1 MAEKYVYDFQE
12 GNKDMKNLLG
22 GKGANL
28 AEMTNMGLP
37 VPHGFTVTCAACNA
51 YRAAGREF
59 PDGMGEEVAEHL
71 EQLEKGMGRRLGDPD
86 DPLLVSVRSG
96 APFSMPGMM
105 DTVLNLGLNDES
117 VEGLTSQTGSERFAW
132 DSYRRLLQMYGKTVM
147 GVEGELFEEALEH
160 AKEAKGV
167 RNDVELDAGDLRRLV
182 EEFKAII
189 SVETGR
195 EFPQDPTE
203 QLRGGIEAVFGS
215 WDNKRAVDYR
225 RKNKIDDS
233 LGTAVNIQAMVFGN
247 KGEDSGT
254 GVAFT
259 RNPANGDPRPYG
271 DYLVNAQG
279 EDVVAGI
286 RNTMKL
292 EEMGDVQPRAWAE
305 LQEHMGTLE
314 RHYGDMCDIEFTV
327 EQGKLW
333 LLQTRIGKRT
343 AFAEWIMAHDM
354 EAEGLIDVDTAM
366 LRLDANRLEELFK
379 QVIAEGAGATPIAT
393 GLNASPGAAVGKAV
407 FSADDAQEW
416 AERGEPVILVRRETT
431 PDDYHGMINSQGIL
445 TSAGGTNS
453 HAAVVARGEG
463 IPAVCGADQVRVDR
477 QAKTFTVDGTT
488 IAEGDWVTID
498 GFTGKVYA
506 GQLELADSPIER
518 ARAGDPEAR
527 TEKIWQAYERFMR
540 RADEVRRLK
549 VRANADTP
557 GQSANAIERGAEG
570 IGLCRTEHMFLGEE
584 RVAAVRTMIFA
595 DSAAE
600 EQAAYDTL
608 GPLQRDDFV
617 GIFEAMDGKPVTV
630 RLLDPPLH
638 EFLPDQVELA
648 VAVALATERGSSE
661 VEVGAD
667 EALPLG
673 QAAEMLAKVNDLHEA
688 NPMLGLRGVRL
699 GIFKPGLYAMQV
711 RAICRGRGQG
721 QGRWGQPDRG
731 DHDPAGRDPRGA
743 VPGARGAGARRP
755 PDPRRRRPGARG
767 AVGDDDR
774 AAAGGLGRRRD
785 RRGGRVLL
793 LRHQRP
799 HPDRLRVLP
808 RRHRQVP
815 GPVRGAQAGPGQPV
829 RDRRPARGGPAD
841 ADRLRGGP
849 PDPPGPQA
857 GDLRRARRRP
867 RLGPVL
873 PHPGA
878 GLCVLLAV
886 PGADGPPGRR
896 PGDPRRGHRGLQV
909 S

>member
-12 GNKDMKNLLG
+12 GNREMKNLLG

-28 AEMTNMGLP
+28 AEMTRMGLP
-37 VPHGFTVTCAACNA
+37 VPHGFTVTCEACNA
-51 YRAAGREF
+51 YRAAGRRF
-59 PDGMGEEVAEHL
+59 PDGMLDEVAAHL
-71 EQLEKGMGRRLGDPD
+71 EQLEKDMGRRLGDPE

-105 DTVLNLGLNDES
+105 DSVLNLGLNDQS

-147 GVEGELFEEALEH
+147 GVEGDRFEEALEH
-160 AKEAKGV
+160 AKQAKGV

-182 EEFKAII
+182 EEFKAI
-189 SVETGR
+189 VAEAAGR

-203 QLRGGIEAVFGS
+203 QLRLGIEAVFGS
-215 WDNKRAVDYR
+215 WDNRRAVDYR

-247 KGEDSGT
+247 KGDDSGT

-259 RNPANGDPRPYG
+259 RNPANGDPTPYG

-286 RNTMKL
+286 RNTMQL
-292 EEMGDVQPRAWAE
+292 EEMGDVQPRAFQE
-305 LQEHMGTLE
+305 LQEHMRTLE
-314 RHYGDMCDIEFTV
+314 RHYHDMCDIEFTV

-354 EAEGLIDVDTAM
+354 SSEGLIDVDTAL

-379 QVIAEGAGATPIAT
+379 KVIAEGAGATAIAT

-431 PDDYHGMINSQGIL
+431 PDDYHGMIRSEGVL

-463 IPAVCGADQVRVDR
+463 IPAVCGADAIRVDR
-477 QAKTFTVDGTT
+477 QARRFSVDGTEV
-488 IAEGDWVTID
+488 AEGDWVTID

-527 TEKIWQAYERFMR
+527 KEKIWQAYERFMAK
-540 RADEVRRLK
+540 ADEVRRLK

-557 GQSANAIERGAEG
+557 GQSSNAIDRGAEG

-595 DSAAE
+595 DSEAD

-608 GPLQRDDFV
+608 LPLQRDDFV
-617 GIFEAMDGKPVTV
+617 GIFQAMDGKPVTV

-648 VAVALATERGSSE
+648 VAVALAKERGQSQ
-661 VEVGAD
+661 VEVGAEAMD
-667 EALPLG
+667 LDQAEAL
-673 QAAEMLAKVNDLHEA
+673 LAKVNDLHET

-699 GIFKPGLYAMQV
+699 GILKPGLYAMQV
-711 RAICRGRGQG
+711 RAICEAAAKVKADGGNPIVEIMIPLAATREELSQMREELEPVARQTLTDAGQEL
-721 QGRWGQPDRG
+721 QVLWGTMVELP
-731 DHDPAGRDPRGA
+731 
-743 VPGARGAGARRP
+743 
-755 PDPRRRRPGARG
+755 
-767 AVGDDDR
+767 R
-774 AAAGGLGRRRD
+774 AALVAAEIAEVAEFFSFGTNDLTQTAFGFSRDDIGKFLGLYEERKLVPANPFVTIDQPGVGRLMQIASEEGRRTRNS
-785 RRGGRVLL
+785 LK
-793 LRHQRP
+793 
-799 HPDRLRVLP
+799 
-808 RRHRQVP
+808 
-815 GPVRGAQAGPGQPV
+815 
-829 RDRRPARGGPAD
+829 
-841 ADRLRGGP
+841 
-849 PDPPGPQA
+849 
-857 GDLRRARRRP
+857 
-867 RLGPVL
+867 LGICGE
-873 PHPGA
+873 HG
-878 GLCVLLAV
+878 
-886 PGADGPPGRR
+886 
-896 PGDPRRGHRGLQV
+896 GDPDSVRFCHELGLDYV
-909 S
+909 SCSPFRVPTARLAAGQAALGEATAASK